1 MRHLLALTVAGSA
14 LVLGAT
20 PALAKSYY
28 TATPAVAPTEAS
40 FVTRSVVWKCDG
52 ATCAAPKAGNRDQV
66 MCELAAKE
74 MGQLAS
80 FTANGSAFDAAAM
93 EKCNARAK

>member
-28 TATPAVAPTEAS
+28 TATPAV
-40 FVTRSVVWKCDG
+40 
-52 ATCAAPKAGNRDQV
+52 APKAGNRDQV